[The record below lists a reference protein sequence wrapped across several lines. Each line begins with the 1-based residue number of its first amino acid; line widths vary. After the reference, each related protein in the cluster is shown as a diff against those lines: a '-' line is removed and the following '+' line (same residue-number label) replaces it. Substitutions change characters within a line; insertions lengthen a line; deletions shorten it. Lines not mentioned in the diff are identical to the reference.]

1 MTYCIL
7 NYRLPGAA
15 WSLEFSETAIGTL
28 LGHVQRS
35 RSSKE
40 SVGQLFT
47 RDLTANPVVAEIATV
62 LTPTRAAW
70 ARVTFSTDRARSER
84 ESLFRGGLHC
94 VGFWHTHPEP
104 WPTPSAEDRRLAR
117 EHALAAQ
124 PQLAGI
130 VFVIVGTAPPPTG
143 VRVWVD
149 DGIDLHEAL
158 SEDSCTVLAE

>member
-1 MTYCIL
+1 MMYRML

-15 WSLEFSETAIGTL
+15 WSLEFSETATETI

-47 RDLTANPVVAEIATV
+47 RDLTTDPVVAEVATV
-62 LTPTRAAW
+62 LAPTRAAW
-70 ARVTFSTDRARSER
+70 ARVTFSTACAANER
-84 ESLFRGGLHC
+84 ELLFKSGLHC
-94 VGFWHTHPEP
+94 IGFWHTHPEP
-104 WPTPSAEDRRLAR
+104 SPTPSTDDRLLAR

-130 VFVIVGTAPPPTG
+130 VFVIVGTGRPPAG

-149 DGIDLHEAL
+149 DGRDLREAL
-158 SEDSCTVLAE
+158 TEDIPQ